1 MPDSAVSD
9 SLRLSVS
16 SSRDE
21 PCDPHRRHICSRCQY
36 SGPMQVRQA
45 YPFILR
51 RYVIALAFCCGIL
64 PGALLLRWRRMSP
77 PTIAVIC
84 PQCALLRLEFKS
96 L

>member
-1 MPDSAVSD
+1 
-9 SLRLSVS
+9 
-16 SSRDE
+16 
-21 PCDPHRRHICSRCQY
+21 
-36 SGPMQVRQA
+36 MQVRRS

-51 RYVIALAFCCGIL
+51 HYVIALAFCCGIL

-77 PTIAVIC
+77 PAIAVIC